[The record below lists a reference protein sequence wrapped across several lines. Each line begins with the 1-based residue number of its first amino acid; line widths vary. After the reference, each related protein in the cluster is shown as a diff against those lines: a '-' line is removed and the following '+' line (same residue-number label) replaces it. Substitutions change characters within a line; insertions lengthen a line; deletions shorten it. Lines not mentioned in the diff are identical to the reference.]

1 MSYTIEV
8 INIGANP
15 NDGQGD
21 PLRTAFT
28 KINNNFAFLSSTGFN
43 TLETLTT
50 GLLQQPI
57 FATSVDTFTQATFQI
72 NSINPLTSDSQNIVI
87 NASIQNN
94 LLDIKWT
101 GHSTIFFGTPVTT
114 YDMAVE
120 DGNVILYANP
130 LVDAQLSHF
139 IAYQVTWNEVLPG
152 LDLEL
157 ENGDG
162 VLVTEN
168 DEFLTTEQA

>member
-8 INIGANP
+8 VNIGANP

-43 TLETLTT
+43 TLETLTN

-94 LLDIKWT
+94 LLDVKWT

-114 YDMAVE
+114 YDMAVV
-120 DGNVILYANP
+120 DNYVILYANP

-139 IAYQVTWNEVLPG
+139 IAYQVTWNEVIPG

-168 DEFLTTEQA
+168 EEFLTTEQA